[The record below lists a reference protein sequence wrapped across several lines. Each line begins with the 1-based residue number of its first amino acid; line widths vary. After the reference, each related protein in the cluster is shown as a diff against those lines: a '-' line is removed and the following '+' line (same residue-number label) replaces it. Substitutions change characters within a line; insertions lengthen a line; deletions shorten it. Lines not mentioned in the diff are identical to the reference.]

1 MTCNVCGKDIN
12 QSAGYVEGVD
22 CYICGNCLTRL
33 GKMWAKSVGI
43 EFYDPEGDSN
53 ATKTADKKLMKPK
66 EIKEYLDDYI
76 IGQEEAKERISVAIY
91 NHYKRIFKQ
100 NPEPDDEI
108 EIEKS
113 NIICIGPPGSGK
125 TEIARTIA
133 KMLDVPFA
141 ICDATSLTEAGYVG
155 DDVESILHKLLQA
168 ADFNVE
174 EAEKGI
180 IFIDEIDKLARKG
193 ANTSITRDVSGEG
206 VQQGLLKIIEG
217 TVVGVPPSGGRK
229 HPEQPLIDINTKN
242 ILFICGGA
250 FDGIEKRIKERCNL
264 QSVGFNATIERA
276 ETDEENILNKVSSV
290 DIKSYG
296 LIPELVGRL
305 PVITHTNK
313 LSKEDMKQI
322 LTKPKNAI
330 VKQYQKLF
338 DIDGIKLHFNDDAL
352 DAIVEHT
359 MDKELGAR
367 GLRSV
372 IEDVMFKSMY
382 EAPSEENLE
391 SLTITKKIVDER
403 LSA

>member
-1 MTCNVCGKDIN
+1 MDKKFISSWNIEDYEIETDTGWSDIIALHKTIPYEIYIIKTSLGKELKCADNHILFNKNHEEVFVKDLNINDIIITCNG
-12 QSAGYVEGVD
+12 VETIT
-22 CYICGNCLTRL
+22 YIKNTNVEDNMYDFELPENSNHRYFTNGILSHNTLI
-33 GKMWAKSVGI
+33 AK
-43 EFYDPEGDSN
+43 
-53 ATKTADKKLMKPK
+53 
-66 EIKEYLDDYI
+66 
-76 IGQEEAKERISVAIY
+76 
-91 NHYKRIFKQ
+91 
-100 NPEPDDEI
+100 
-108 EIEKS
+108 
-113 NIICIGPPGSGK
+113 
-125 TEIARTIA
+125 TIA

-276 ETDEENILNKVSSV
+276 ETDEENLLNKVSSV